1 MTINRYRDINI
12 RKEENKIIYQS
23 IIYPKITQ
31 EVDDTVITVGV
42 TDRLDLLAYDYYGDS
57 TLYWIISRANDIVT
71 NDLFP
76 EIGTQLIIPN
86 KNRLSKILS
95 DLRNLNEQ

>member
-1 MTINRYRDINI
+1 MAINRYRDVNIN
-12 RKEENKIIYQS
+12 KKENKTIYQS
-23 IIYPKITQ
+23 VIYPKITQ

-57 TLYWIISRANDIVT
+57 TLYWIISRANGIIT

-86 KNRLSKILS
+86 KNRLPNILS
-95 DLRNLNEQ
+95 QLRNLNE